1 MHITSINSLNVFLY
15 KLKLTVMKKIVAFGA
30 SSSKK
35 SINKILANFAAKQ
48 IEDAEVNLL
57 DLNDFEMPIYSVD
70 YENEIG
76 IPEQAHKF
84 KNELSSADGIII
96 SFAEH
101 NGSYTAAF
109 KNIFDWISRV
119 EKIVWFN
126 KPMFLL
132 ATSDGAR
139 GANTVLKIAHDRI
152 SKGGQLDIP
161 SFSFPNFSQNFDN
174 KLGIMDEHLKIEF
187 NSFIKSFSEIL

>member
-1 MHITSINSLNVFLY
+1 
-15 KLKLTVMKKIVAFGA
+15 MKKIVAFGA

-76 IPEQAHKF
+76 IPKQAYKF

-139 GANTVLKIAHDRI
+139 GANTVLKMAHDRI

-174 KLGIMDEHLKIEF
+174 KQGIMDENLKIKF

>member
-1 MHITSINSLNVFLY
+1 
-15 KLKLTVMKKIVAFGA
+15 MKKIVAFGA

-70 YENEIG
+70 YENEFG
-76 IPEQAHKF
+76 IPKQAYKF
-84 KNELSSADGIII
+84 KNTLSSADGIII

-101 NGSYTAAF
+101 NGAYTAAF

-139 GANTVLKIAHDRI
+139 GAITVLKVAHDRI
-152 SKGGQLDIP
+152 SKGGQLYIP
-161 SFSFPNFSQNFDN
+161 SYSLPNFSKNFDD
-174 KLGIMDEHLKIEF
+174 KLGIIDENLKIEF
-187 NSFIKSFSEIL
+187 NSLIKSFSEIL